1 MGRTGKQNWKT
12 NLGEIQ
18 REIRTLSSSME
29 SKQGAWQEGNRK
41 EDKQTDQNKN
51 LLRKEARG
59 KKKCQQNVR
68 YQQEQKSILYSSDIQ
83 AFKKK
88 KHCYSFI
95 S

>member
-59 KKKCQQNVR
+59 KKKMLAERQISARAKIN
-68 YQQEQKSILYSSDIQ
+68 
-83 AFKKK
+83 
-88 KHCYSFI
+88 FI
-95 S
+95 FL